1 MPKTGDRM
9 DTIRDL
15 LAELTDGDARP
26 SLGDYALAIGL
37 IAVLAIVALWLFGD
51 QTTHILYTVSGSV

>member
-1 MPKTGDRM
+1 M